1 MVRTENF
8 IYFLTVCGFFIGLVF
23 SLLSDIEA
31 IQMVWSTIAITVIF
45 YIVSLAAS
53 GYFIKVSD
61 LKTAYTLNQTLYDLQ
76 LAKAI
81 NQIERRESFLRD
93 SQRYIRDLE
102 EELYRDG
109 GLENIEP
116 EELEDESGQGVWQ
129 NG

>member
-8 IYFLTVCGFFIGLVF
+8 IYFLTVCGFFIGLIF
-23 SLLSDIEA
+23 SILSNIEA

-45 YIVSLAAS
+45 YIISLAAS
-53 GYFIKVSD
+53 GYFIKVSE
-61 LKTAYTLNQTLYDLQ
+61 LKTAYTLNQDLYDLQ

-81 NQIERRESFLRD
+81 NQIEKRESFLRD

-109 GLENIEP
+109 GFEEEEVEEIDP
-116 EELEDESGQGVWQ
+116 EKGQGVWQ